1 MNLVRLILFSLLL
14 FKLSCDD
21 LKMHRVFELDLII
34 LCVLGLVMFE
44 DKTLLEWLMMV
55 GLIIALALY
64 GHHTHTMGSGDLPVI
79 LSFGLTMSL
88 IEWLNALSLAALL
101 ALFAVI
107 LRKKAIHEEL
117 PFVPYLGLGWMM
129 VYLIRLR
136 LIFS

>member
-34 LCVLGLVMFE
+34 LCVLGLVLFE
-44 DKTLLEWLMMV
+44 DKIVLEWLMMV

-64 GHHTHTMGSGDLPVI
+64 GHHTRSLGSGDLPVI
-79 LSFGLTMSL
+79 LAIGLTMSL
-88 IEWLNALSLAALL
+88 TEWLNALSLAALFS
-101 ALFAVI
+101 LFTVI

-117 PFVPYLGLGWMM
+117 PFVPYLSLGWLI